1 MEISGAWPRQILPT
15 TTGLPTTSSSSST
28 STTSSTDTTTGT
40 GTSTGTTSS
49 TTTSSSGSS
58 STTSGTGASTT
69 STTSGASSSTTS
81 TSPSTISTTSISSTA
96 PSSSTTNTLP
106 SGVVTVT
113 STQVNANTPTST
125 PVSSSAAAT
134 SQGFFQNKAAVAG
147 VFAVVGLIGAVILI
161 ALIVNCI
168 RRRRAQE
175 FDREIAEAAAEA
187 AAVRAPAFLDDE
199 TENYGPGYSGASAYG
214 KYSDVSHG
222 TYSQPPM
229 SEAYS
234 MRQMGPG
241 PGDIYDT
248 SVYTAAAVV
257 GAGAGAAGIG
267 VARAR
272 SRRDF
277 AAGLQEGTS
286 PYPAFAGP
294 QYNDMYNNSRTPPPD
309 FRGGASPDSD
319 ADPVRR
325 GLSQQTHQTGYSNMS
340 RNRSAN
346 GLSSD
351 GHSSQVP
358 LALQPRAQRN
368 NSVAQSPAPDM
379 VPTVVEDPS
388 PTDPLPNPFSA
399 ATETHDIED
408 QDESEE
414 EEEQPR
420 PVLRVA
426 NE

>member
-1 MEISGAWPRQILPT
+1 M
-15 TTGLPTTSSSSST
+15 
-28 STTSSTDTTTGT
+28 
-40 GTSTGTTSS
+40 
-49 TTTSSSGSS
+49 
-58 STTSGTGASTT
+58 
-69 STTSGASSSTTS
+69 
-81 TSPSTISTTSISSTA
+81 
-96 PSSSTTNTLP
+96 
-106 SGVVTVT
+106 
-113 STQVNANTPTST
+113 
-125 PVSSSAAAT
+125 
-134 SQGFFQNKAAVAG
+134 
-147 VFAVVGLIGAVILI
+147 GLIGAVILI

-229 SEAYS
+229 SEAYN

-248 SVYTAAAVV
+248 SVYTAAAAV

-309 FRGGASPDSD
+309 FRGAGSPDSD
-319 ADPVRR
+319 ADPAIIGGAGAAAPRR
-325 GLSQQTHQTGYSNMS
+325 GFSQQTHQTGYSNMS

-368 NSVAQSPAPDM
+368 NSVAQGPAPDM

-399 ATETHDIED
+399 ATETRDIPED